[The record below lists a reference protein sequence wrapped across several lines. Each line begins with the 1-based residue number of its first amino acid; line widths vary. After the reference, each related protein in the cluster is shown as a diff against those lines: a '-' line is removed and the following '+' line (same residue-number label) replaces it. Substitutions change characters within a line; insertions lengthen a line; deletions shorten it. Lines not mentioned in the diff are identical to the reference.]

1 MHALHA
7 LSPVPAA
14 GLADGA
20 VSLTPLDMLS
30 VVHAAGADTIPFL
43 QGQLTQDVKSLGAQQ
58 ARLAG
63 YCTAKGRLLASGV
76 VWMDNA
82 RTEPQAADGG
92 CYLMVSSD
100 LAAAFQKRLS
110 MFVLRAK
117 VKLAAAPLKVI
128 GVTARQG
135 GVAALNAAFGDLPRG
150 AWDRVDLPSGTW
162 IAAPAAAE
170 SADGVHARWWWVGT
184 EDTVAAAI
192 GMLGATA
199 LRADASAWQADDIA
213 AGLPWI
219 IAATQD
225 VFVPQTVNLELVGG
239 VSFTKG
245 CYPGQEVVARSHYLG
260 KLKRRMFRGTA
271 RAADV
276 QATQMQP
283 AALPGTDIFHSADPA
298 QPCGRVV
305 NAAVSA
311 QPGDAA
317 PSQLAVLF
325 ESTFVSMESGTVH
338 LGAADGPV
346 LTVLPLPYPLA
357 DKGA

>member
-20 VSLTPLDMLS
+20 VALTPLDMLS
-30 VVHAAGADTIPFL
+30 VVHAAGADTLTFL
-43 QGQLTQDVKSLGAQQ
+43 QGQLTQDVKSLNAHQ

-92 CYLMVSSD
+92 YYLMVSSD

-117 VKLAAAPLKVI
+117 VKLATAPLKVI
-128 GVTARQG
+128 GVMAGPG
-135 GVAALNAAFGDLPRG
+135 GVTALNAAFGDLPRG

-162 IAAPAAAE
+162 IAAPAAAQA
-170 SADGVHARWWWVGT
+170 ADGVQARWWWVGT
-184 EDTVAAAI
+184 EDAVGAAI
-192 GMLGATA
+192 AALGAAA
-199 LRADASAWQADDIA
+199 LRADTSAWQADDIA

-219 IAATQD
+219 TAATQD

-271 RAADV
+271 QAGDVRAGNL
-276 QATQMQP
+276 QP
-283 AALPGTDIFHSADPA
+283 GALPGTDIFHSADPA

-305 NAAVSA
+305 NAAWSGQA
-311 QPGDAA
+311 GDAA
-317 PSQLAVLF
+317 ASQVAVLF

-338 LGAADGPV
+338 LGAVDGPV
-346 LTVLPLPYPLA
+346 LNVLPLPYPLA

>member
-1 MHALHA
+1 MLALHA

-20 VSLTPLDMLS
+20 VALTPLDMLS
-30 VVHAAGADTIPFL
+30 VVHAAGADTITFL
-43 QGQLTQDVKSLGAQQ
+43 QGQLTQDVKSLGAHQ

-76 VWMDNA
+76 VWTDSL
-82 RTEPQAADGG
+82 AADGG

-117 VKLAAAPLKVI
+117 VKLTAAPLVAI
-128 GVTARQG
+128 GVTARPG
-135 GVAALNAAFGDLPRG
+135 GVATLNAAFGDLPRG

-162 IAAPAAAE
+162 IAAPAAVE
-170 SADGVHARWWWVGT
+170 SADGVQARWWWVGT
-184 EDTVAAAI
+184 EDALGAAVAA
-192 GMLGATA
+192 LGAA
-199 LRADASAWQADDIA
+199 AFRAVPSAWQADDIA

-219 IAATQD
+219 TAATQD

-276 QATQMQP
+276 HAKGIQP
-283 AALPGTDIFHSADPA
+283 AALPGTDIFHRADPA

-305 NAAVSA
+305 NAAMSGPA
-311 QPGDAA
+311 NDPAT
-317 PSQLAVLF
+317 SHLAVLF
-325 ESTFVSMESGTVH
+325 ESTFVSMESGSVH
-338 LGAADGPV
+338 LGAADGPA